1 MTPSA
6 PAIHTGRNRLPQ
18 QLFASRLRELATL
31 LVCAVML
38 SGVAL
43 FAGYPLVYADTGSYL
58 AFHSFPPRSFCYN
71 LFLAPEHL
79 TRTLWTAVPLQA
91 VLIAYMLRLVLREV
105 FALTSRI
112 EFLAIVF
119 VLCMLTS
126 LPWIV
131 GFVMPDIF
139 TPMLVLGMFMLAF
152 CFEHLSRGERCFI
165 VAMIFVSVVV
175 QYSHPPLAV
184 GLLVAA
190 LVVRMMWR
198 GRAPIAISHQ
208 GLAAT
213 LIAAGVA
220 AIVILN
226 YFMIDMATFSPAGYA
241 FELSRL
247 IENRSAEAYLRENCP
262 THKYAACAYL
272 DRMPMTSTDFLWA
285 PDSIFRKVG
294 WLGERKEGTEIIRGT
309 IETHPLWVLS
319 DAIGDTISQLTL
331 VETGVGLDPAATN
344 YSTADGIR
352 LHFPNDVEAF
362 QDSRQGRGEFV
373 HLPRLQRL
381 HLGVVAIALCWCCF
395 VAALFARDRE
405 WLPIALMMTV
415 GLAIVGN
422 AFVTGAISQPHPRYG
437 ARLVW
442 LIPLIALASWRKV
455 ASVRRPT

>member
-1 MTPSA
+1 MTPGA
-6 PAIHTGRNRLPQ
+6 PAIPIGPNRMPQ
-18 QLFASRLRELATL
+18 LSASRGRELATL
-31 LVCAVML
+31 LICVVML

-58 AFHSFPPRSFCYN
+58 AFHNFPPRSFCYN

-79 TRTLWTAVPLQA
+79 TQTLWTAVPIQA
-91 VLIAYMLRLVLREV
+91 MLIVYMLRLVLREV
-105 FALTSRI
+105 FALTSRL

-119 VLCMLTS
+119 LLCFLTS

-139 TPMLVLGMFMLAF
+139 TPMLVLGVFMPAF
-152 CFEHLSRGERCFI
+152 CFELLSRGKRYFI
-165 VAMIFVSVVV
+165 VTMTFVSVVV

-184 GLLVAA
+184 GLLAAA
-190 LVVRMMWR
+190 LIARMMLR
-198 GRAPIAISHQ
+198 RRAPLAPSHQ
-208 GLAAT
+208 ALAAG

-247 IENRSAEAYLRENCP
+247 VENRSAEAYLRENCP
-262 THKYAACAYL
+262 THKCAACAYL
-272 DRMPMTSTDFLWA
+272 NRMPMTSTDFLWA

-331 VETGVGLDPAATN
+331 VATGVGLDPAATN
-344 YSTADGIR
+344 YSTAEGIR
-352 LHFPNDVEAF
+352 LYFPNDVEAF

-381 HLGVVAIALCWCCF
+381 HLGAAGVALCWCF
-395 VAALFARDRE
+395 FAAALFARDRE

-415 GLAIVGN
+415 GLAIIGN

-442 LIPLIALASWRKV
+442 LIPLMALASWRKV
-455 ASVRRPT
+455 ASLRRPT